1 MTSLRKGQER
11 YQWRLAEVRC
21 LLVENYSNSRQVWS
35 SRSFLQFLGGLR
47 PNDLIVFL
55 LRHVLFICSVIITKV
70 CRHICLST
78 VLTQDHFYSDWC
90 IYKLQRSPL
99 LFLRWC
105 LSACELLGSCRLAS
119 TWWQEK
125 ANSSTEQLVANWICM
140 VFSIVVFDLFYRN
153 PRWCKVT
160 WLVLGGDPAARSHR
174 VEQFTALWGL

>member
-1 MTSLRKGQER
+1 MSFGLEKTFAQNFFKFAITNHCLIILETLSLRKGQER

-47 PNDLIVFL
+47 PNDLIVFI
-55 LRHVLFICSVIITKV
+55 LRHVLFICSVIISKV
-70 CRHICLST
+70 CRHIGLST

-119 TWWQEK
+119 TWWHEK
-125 ANSSTEQLVANWICM
+125 RTAQLSSLLQLTWHG
-140 VFSIVVFDLFYRN
+140 FFYCCF
-153 PRWCKVT
+153 WFI
-160 WLVLGGDPAARSHR
+160 
-174 VEQFTALWGL
+174 FTKSTTL